1 MDFLGREIDYVIMI
15 CGNFNA
21 CPVFIGGKNYFKN
34 PLCTYTPSKGRM
46 KKKIEQLR
54 EIRDEIGDW
63 VQDFNYFMNGEANKL
78 TITDCC
84 EVIGDEKDGCCDLE
98 GTNGD
103 CCSSTD
109 STQDKK
115 SN

>member
-1 MDFLGREIDYVIMI
+1 
-15 CGNFNA
+15 
-21 CPVFIGGKNYFKN
+21 
-34 PLCTYTPSKGRM
+34 
-46 KKKIEQLR
+46 
-54 EIRDEIGDW
+54 
-63 VQDFNYFMNGEANKL
+63 MNGEANKL

>member
-1 MDFLGREIDYVIMI
+1 MQAKSLL
-15 CGNFNA
+15 
-21 CPVFIGGKNYFKN
+21 FILFYNN
-34 PLCTYTPSKGRM
+34 NLLLA
-46 KKKIEQLR
+46 IELLR

-63 VQDFNYFMNGEANKL
+63 VQDFNYFMNGKANTL

-84 EVIGDEKDGCCDLE
+84 ELVGDDEDGCCDLE

-109 STQDKK
+109 SAEDKK
-115 SN
+115 SNK